1 MSVTIA
7 GIVCQELVANYK
19 EGYDIL
25 TGPTIQK
32 SYLCNWTDRY
42 TVAKGMLG
50 LANTNSV
57 GGSIFL
63 QTPLQSPELPTA
75 YARSIDIIPVGL
87 PTQGANNCQW
97 TNAIIYA
104 SFGCLPWS
112 FSGIDS
118 GFQYQQI
125 DPATPLIYCKQ
136 DINTSTSWQSIPAN
150 KLKFA
155 SGNPLFFQT
164 WQMPLFLASISLTFM
179 RVPYYPAQ
187 QIFTAGK
194 SPINSTTF
202 LGLAAG
208 YVFFDG
214 SAQQESR
221 DTTGNFTRDITYNFS
236 YRNIPWDQQWDG
248 VGQAFSQVQQLGGS
262 PVIARS
268 DFNTL
273 IPQGYLL

>member
-1 MSVTIA
+1 M
-7 GIVCQELVANYK
+7 
-19 EGYDIL
+19 
-25 TGPTIQK
+25 
-32 SYLCNWTDRY
+32 
-42 TVAKGMLG
+42 
-50 LANTNSV
+50 
-57 GGSIFL
+57 
-63 QTPLQSPELPTA
+63 
-75 YARSIDIIPVGL
+75 YARSIDIAPVGL
-87 PTQGANNCQW
+87 PTQGTAQSQW
-97 TNAIIYA
+97 TNAIVYA
-104 SFGCLPWS
+104 NYGCLPWS

-118 GFQYQQI
+118 GFPFQQI

-202 LGLAAG
+202 LGLSAG

-248 VGQAFSQVQQLGGS
+248 IGQAFSQVQQLGGS